1 MIVND
6 IWLQMARPAAGAGP
20 LDVDGRAPPR
30 RLYNILMHAGS
41 TGFAG
46 LRAEWVSQVPSPN
59 IGTLLAQI
67 PLHIHPPQWTAPPPL
82 SPQPDRKKFSGK
94 FPQPLTYAKQIYK
107 YIFIIKPDERLALA
121 ARRRARV

>member
-1 MIVND
+1 MIN
-6 IWLQMARPAAGAGP
+6 
-20 LDVDGRAPPR
+20 PR
-30 RLYNILMHAGS
+30 LTPTHNG
-41 TGFAG
+41 
-46 LRAEWVSQVPSPN
+46 QP
-59 IGTLLAQI
+59 
-67 PLHIHPPQWTAPPPL
+67 PPPL

>member
-1 MIVND
+1 
-6 IWLQMARPAAGAGP
+6 
-20 LDVDGRAPPR
+20 
-30 RLYNILMHAGS
+30 MHAGS

-46 LRAEWVSQVPSPN
+46 LRAEQVSQVPSPN

-67 PLHIHPPQWTAPPPL
+67 PPPPQWTAPPPL

>member
-1 MIVND
+1 
-6 IWLQMARPAAGAGP
+6 
-20 LDVDGRAPPR
+20 
-30 RLYNILMHAGS
+30 MHAGS
-41 TGFAG
+41 TGVAPEEG
-46 LRAEWVSQVPSPN
+46 LVGSTSN
-59 IGTLLAQI
+59 IGTLLAKI
-67 PLHIHPPQWTAPPPL
+67 PPHIHPLNGQPHAPL